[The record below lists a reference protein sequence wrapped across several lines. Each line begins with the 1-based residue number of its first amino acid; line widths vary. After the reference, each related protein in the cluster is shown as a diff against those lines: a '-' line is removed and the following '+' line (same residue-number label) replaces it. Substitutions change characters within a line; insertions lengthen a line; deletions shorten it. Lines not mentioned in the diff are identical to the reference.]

1 MGSIAG
7 KMQAVL
13 LLLVFLVPPE
23 AAAEEIIGGT
33 ESKPHSRPY
42 MAHLK
47 IITKQGTFAYCGGF
61 LISREFVMTAA
72 HCKGRHITV
81 TLGAHDVVKKESTW
95 QKIDVVKQFVHPNY
109 NSYTKLNDIML
120 LKLRWPAML
129 TFAVGTVPLPS
140 RRTFSLPGTICQAA
154 GWGQTGVTDPLSNTL
169 REVNLR
175 LMDDEVCNHFLF
187 YDHGLQMCV
196 GDPRMAGSA
205 FKGDSGGPLLCA
217 GVAQGIVSYTNQNAQ
232 PTVIFTQIFSYMPW
246 IKKVLKGQV
255 ATEAWPA

>member
-1 MGSIAG
+1 METLS
-7 KMQAVL
+7 
-13 LLLVFLVPPE
+13 FHN
-23 AAAEEIIGGT
+23 T
-33 ESKPHSRPY
+33 PHSPP
-42 MAHLK
+42 
-47 IITKQGTFAYCGGF
+47 
-61 LISREFVMTAA
+61 
-72 HCKGRHITV
+72 
-81 TLGAHDVVKKESTW
+81 TLELVINTHSLSLCS
-95 QKIDVVKQFVHPNY
+95 Q
-109 NSYTKLNDIML
+109 
-120 LKLRWPAML
+120 LRWPAML